1 MSARGLIV
9 SAIRSGAGKTTVA
22 LGLMRAL
29 ARRGLIVQPFK
40 CGPDYIDPAF
50 HTVAAGRPSFN
61 LDAWAMAP
69 GLIADLV
76 AAHAGAAEIA
86 IAEGVMGLFDGIAGR
101 GATADVAALLG
112 WPVVLVLDVKGQTE
126 TAAAVAAGCAAY
138 RRDVSI
144 AGVIL
149 NRVASARHLAL
160 IQPAFERIGLK
171 IFGAL
176 GDDPRLALPERHLGL
191 VQASETAD
199 IEVRLEALGAALA
212 ESVDIDAV
220 QAAAV
225 PATLPIGGA
234 QSLRPPGQ
242 RIALAQ
248 DSAFAF
254 MYPHLLAQWRN
265 SGAEISPFS
274 PLADEAP
281 TRDAD
286 IVWLPGGYPE
296 LHAGALAAARRFHAG
311 LHDAAARGVAI
322 HGECGGYMVLGQGL
336 EDAEGQRHAMLGLLD
351 VETSF
356 AQRRLHLGYRRARL
370 QADCPLGVR
379 GADIVGHEFHYARV
393 LSTRDAPLVDCR
405 DARGDVVS
413 EAGGH
418 RGSVSGTFFHAI
430 CAGQP

>member
-1 MSARGLIV
+1 
-9 SAIRSGAGKTTVA
+9 
-22 LGLMRAL
+22 
-29 ARRGLIVQPFK
+29 
-40 CGPDYIDPAF
+40 
-50 HTVAAGRPSFN
+50 
-61 LDAWAMAP
+61 
-69 GLIADLV
+69 
-76 AAHAGAAEIA
+76 
-86 IAEGVMGLFDGIAGR
+86 
-101 GATADVAALLG
+101 
-112 WPVVLVLDVKGQTE
+112 
-126 TAAAVAAGCAAY
+126 
-138 RRDVSI
+138 
-144 AGVIL
+144 
-149 NRVASARHLAL
+149 
-160 IQPAFERIGLK
+160 
-171 IFGAL
+171 
-176 GDDPRLALPERHLGL
+176 
-191 VQASETAD
+191 
-199 IEVRLEALGAALA
+199 LGAAVA
-212 ESVDIDAV
+212 ESVDLDAV
-220 QAAAV
+220 QAAAA

-248 DSAFAF
+248 DRAFAF

-265 SGAEISPFS
+265 SGAEILPFS

-296 LHAGALAAARRFHAG
+296 LHAGTLATARYFHAG
-311 LHDAAARGVAI
+311 LHDAAARGVPI

-336 EDAEGQRHAMLGLLD
+336 EDAEGRRHAMLGLLD

-405 DARGDVVS
+405 DAQGAVVS

-430 CAGQP
+430 CAGPS